1 MAPLTQRPQVVGA
14 VVFGSM
20 IEVRNRQNDAAAVP
34 DGVVLYAAKL
44 AFVVCAFQNRGS
56 YLFPIRGVPPAI
68 FRFYRHYSPL
78 PYSQIRRTLSPYLA
92 AFLRRA
98 ALPPPLAR

>member
-14 VVFGSM
+14 VVFGRM
-20 IEVRNRQNDAAAVP
+20 VEVRNRQNDAAAVS
-34 DGVVLYAAKL
+34 DGVVLYAAEL

-68 FRFYRHYSPL
+68 FRLYRHLTPPL
-78 PYSQIRRTLSPYLA
+78 FFISTRRALA
-92 AFLRRA
+92 ASILVSNPA
-98 ALPPPLAR
+98 TV